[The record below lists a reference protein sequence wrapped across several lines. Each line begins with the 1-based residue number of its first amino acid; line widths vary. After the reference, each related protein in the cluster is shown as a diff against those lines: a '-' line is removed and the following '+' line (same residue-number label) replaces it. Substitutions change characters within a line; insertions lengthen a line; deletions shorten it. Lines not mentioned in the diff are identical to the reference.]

1 MARTKRN
8 PELAEALNIYK
19 SSLAHQ
25 SFIDTNAINSF
36 NSETP
41 NVNNSFI
48 NGTSATSIPTT
59 PNANNSIISRGSA
72 SNDTK
77 AINLVNSNNPNV
89 NNSFIDATLAT
100 SFLTTPNANIHILL
114 F

>member
-19 SSLAHQ
+19 SSFAHQ

-36 NSETP
+36 NSGTP

-59 PNANNSIISRGSA
+59 SNANNLIISRGSA
-72 SNDTK
+72 ST
-77 AINLVNSNNPNV
+77 
-89 NNSFIDATLAT
+89 
-100 SFLTTPNANIHILL
+100 
-114 F
+114 